1 MNIKFQLSNFDIPK
15 VRVDDEGDEQELQ
28 MGSTDKVKLA
38 CIGVGYTN
46 MAKVTL

>member
-1 MNIKFQLSNFDIPK
+1 MPK
-15 VRVDDEGDEQELQ
+15 VRVDGDDGEEQELQ

-38 CIGVGYTN
+38 CIGAGYTN